1 MWLLRE
7 IVNVRK
13 VGGSIVVTLPSSIL
27 SEVSIREGDRVM
39 LETVGKNLIKIK
51 RELEEVKDVAVFP
64 SRPDGIEFLLEN
76 TAWGY
81 VHMNRDVDYI
91 AIYVTEPE
99 QTIKYFGKVKKVIP
113 QEEHERLAKAKHEG
127 KQIILLEWV
136 VPLTNP
142 VKLKG
147 ATLRSLRYTSLQ
159 KLLKAKTTED
169 LW

>member
-1 MWLLRE
+1 MRE

-13 VGGSIVVTLPSSIL
+13 VGGSVVVTLPSSIL
-27 SEVSIREGDRVM
+27 SEVDIREGDRVM
-39 LETVGKNLIKIK
+39 LETVGKDQINIK

-64 SRPDGIEFLLEN
+64 SRPEGIQFLLEN

-81 VHMNRDVDYI
+81 VNMSREVDYI

-99 QTIKYFGKVKKVIP
+99 QAVKYFGKVKKVMP
-113 QEEHERLAKAKHEG
+113 QEDHEILAKEDEEG
-127 KQIILLEWV
+127 KQIIVLDWV
-136 VPLTNP
+136 VPLSNP
-142 VKLKG
+142 IKLKG
-147 ATLRSLRYTSLQ
+147 FPLRSLRYTSLQ

>member
-1 MWLLRE
+1 MRE

-27 SEVSIREGDRVM
+27 NTVDIREGDRVM
-39 LETVGKNLIKIK
+39 LETIGKDQINMK
-51 RELEEVKDVAVFP
+51 RELEEIKDVAVFP
-64 SRPDGIEFLLEN
+64 SNPDGIQFLLEN

-81 VHMNRDVDYI
+81 VNMNREVDYI
-91 AIYVTEPE
+91 AIYVTDPE
-99 QTIKYFGKVKKVIP
+99 QAIKYFGKVKKVIP
-113 QEEHERLAKAKHEG
+113 QEEHEKLARDDEDHEG
-127 KQIILLEWV
+127 KQIILLDWV

-142 VKLKG
+142 VKFKG
-147 ATLRSLRYTSLQ
+147 FILRSLRYTSLQ

>member
-1 MWLLRE
+1 MRE

-13 VGGSIVVTLPSSIL
+13 VGGSVVVTLPSSIL
-27 SEVSIREGDRVM
+27 SEVDIKEGDRVM
-39 LETVGKNLIKIK
+39 LETVGKDQINVK

-64 SRPDGIEFLLEN
+64 SRPEGIQFLLEN

-81 VHMNRDVDYI
+81 VNMTREVDYI

-99 QTIKYFGKVKKVIP
+99 QAVKYFGKVKKVMP
-113 QEEHERLAKAKHEG
+113 QEEHETLAREDMEG
-127 KQIILLEWV
+127 KQIILLDWV
-136 VPLTNP
+136 VPLSTLI
-142 VKLKG
+142 KLKG
-147 ATLRSLRYTSLQ
+147 FPLRSLRYTSLQ

>member
-1 MWLLRE
+1 MRE

-13 VGGSIVVTLPSSIL
+13 VGGSVVVTLPSSIL
-27 SEVSIREGDRVM
+27 SEVDIREGDRVM
-39 LETVGKNLIKIK
+39 LETVGKDQINIK

-64 SRPDGIEFLLEN
+64 SRPEGIQFLLEN

-81 VHMNRDVDYI
+81 VNISREVDYI

-99 QTIKYFGKVKKVIP
+99 QAVKYFGKVKKVMP
-113 QEEHERLAKAKHEG
+113 QEDHEILAKEDEEG
-127 KQIILLEWV
+127 KQIIVLDWV
-136 VPLTNP
+136 VPLSNP
-142 VKLKG
+142 IKLKG
-147 ATLRSLRYTSLQ
+147 FPLRSLRYTSLQ